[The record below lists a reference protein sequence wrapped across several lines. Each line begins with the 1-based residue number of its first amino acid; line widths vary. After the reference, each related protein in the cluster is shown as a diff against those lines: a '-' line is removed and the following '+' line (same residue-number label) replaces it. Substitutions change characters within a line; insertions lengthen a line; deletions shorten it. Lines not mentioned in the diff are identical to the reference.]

1 MANSINRAT
10 KGRLRSSYISSIIS
24 ISLVLFTLGLLGIL
38 VITAQKLS
46 AYVKENIGFDIYL
59 NEGVSD
65 ADALYLKKQLD
76 ASIYIKSTQYFSQQD
91 AAKMMA
97 NELGEDFIAYL
108 GYNPLNAYIEVRLKA
123 DYANN
128 DSIARIESW
137 LKRFPQVKE
146 VDYQRSLINLVND
159 NVSRIGLVILIF
171 AGLMLFISLVL
182 INNTIRLSVYSK
194 RFIINTMKLVGAGW
208 GFIRQ
213 PFLLKSILH
222 ALYASFIAIALL
234 IGLLYAINK
243 EVADLLA
250 ILDPLSIM
258 LVFVAITVTGIVINF
273 LATLMAVNKF
283 LRLSADDLYY

>member
-1 MANSINRAT
+1 MANSVNRAT

-24 ISLVLFTLGLLGIL
+24 ISLVLFTLGLLGVL
-38 VITAQKLS
+38 VISAKKLS

-59 NEGVSD
+59 NEGVTD

-76 ASIYIKSTQYFSQQD
+76 ASIYIKSTQYFTQQD

-108 GYNPLNAYIEVRLKA
+108 GYNPLNAYIEARLKA

-128 DSIARIESW
+128 DSIARIEGW

-159 NVSRIGLVILIF
+159 NVSRISLVILTF

-194 RFIINTMKLVGAGW
+194 RFIINTMKLVGASW
-208 GFIRQ
+208 GFIRR

-250 ILDPLSIM
+250 ILDPPSIV
-258 LVFVAITVTGIVINF
+258 LVFAAITAIGIVINF

-283 LRLSADDLYY
+283 LRSSTDDLYY